1 MLSSKQ
7 IEIFYEVYKN
17 SSMTAAANKLQIS
30 QPSISKTL
38 KSIESNLGFKLFIR
52 QGKKITPTDEGK
64 ELYEYASIV
73 TNQLKNFNYI
83 ANTFRSKSLDYIN
96 IGTTPSLGE
105 TLVPDLIIEYSK
117 IKPESRFN
125 LINLNSIDL
134 IEDRYKPDIDMT
146 ICYNAQPISDSRNI
160 IIAKGK
166 HYLISPKKYNLDKN
180 IFLNDIAQY
189 PYIEITNLLSIYSG
203 SSIISYFIDNNIE
216 VNFQLK
222 SDSYSSALSIVSGGY
237 GVSIVDEY
245 TANKANKALVNK
257 SNILDT
263 DFTYRINAMVK
274 KEVTRSE
281 CNDFFN
287 FLYKYVWLICLSC

>member
-38 KSIESNLGFKLFIR
+38 KSIENNLGFKLFLR
-52 QGKKITPTDEGK
+52 QGKKISPTDEAK

-73 TNQLKNFNYI
+73 INQLKNFNYI
-83 ANTFRSKSLDYIN
+83 VNTFRSKSLDYIN
-96 IGTTPSLGE
+96 IGTTPSLAE
-105 TLVPDLIIEYSK
+105 TLVADLIIKYSK

-146 ICYNAQPISDSRNI
+146 ICYNAQSISDSKNL

-180 IFLNDIAQY
+180 IFLKNIVHY
-189 PYIEITNLLSIYSG
+189 PYIEITNLLSLYSE
-203 SSIISYFIDNNIE
+203 SSIMNYFIENNIDI
-216 VNFQLK
+216 NFQLK

-237 GVSIVDEY
+237 GISIIDEL
-245 TANKANKALVNK
+245 TVKKANKSLVNI

-263 DFTYRINAMVK
+263 DFTYRVNAMVK
-274 KEVTRSE
+274 KEVTRND

-287 FLYKYVWLICLSC
+287 FLYQYIWLVYLSY